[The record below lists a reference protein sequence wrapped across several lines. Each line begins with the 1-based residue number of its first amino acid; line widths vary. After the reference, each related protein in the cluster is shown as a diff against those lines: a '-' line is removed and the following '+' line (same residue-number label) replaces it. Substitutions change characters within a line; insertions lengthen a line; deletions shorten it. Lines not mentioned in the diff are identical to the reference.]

1 VRDIYEVL
9 KQKEADCA
17 RLRHEIEALR
27 IVIPLVDEKG
37 AAIHDTSVERETA
50 LPEADKE
57 HLEHEAEPREL
68 QLSEADRKGPLSS
81 SLRESSW
88 WRKQGSR

>member
-17 RLRHEIEALR
+17 RLRNEIEALR
-27 IVIPLVDEKG
+27 IVIPLMDEKG
-37 AAIHDTSVERETA
+37 NAIHDTSVESEA
-50 LPEADKE
+50 VLPEVDNE
-57 HLEHEAEPREL
+57 RVQQEAEAPEL

>member
-1 VRDIYEVL
+1 VRDIYQVL

-37 AAIHDTSVERETA
+37 ELTNEDRAEPEGFLNQPSETNLER
-50 LPEADKE
+50 D
-57 HLEHEAEPREL
+57 AEPREL
-68 QLSEADRKGPLSS
+68 QLSEAERKGPLSS

>member
-1 VRDIYEVL
+1 MRDIFEVL
-9 KQKEADCA
+9 QQKEADCA

-27 IVIPLVDEKG
+27 IAIPLVDEKG
-37 AAIHDTSVERETA
+37 TGIYDTPAELKET
-50 LPEADKE
+50 LSEADQKR
-57 HLEHEAEPREL
+57 LEGEAEARGL
-68 QLSEADRKGPLSS
+68 QPSEADRKGPLSS